1 MLKSQLRRSAALSGL
16 FVLSSV
22 AALADDYSNAASYNH
37 AYDMQA
43 GQENATANPS
53 LRDANG
59 NLTVV
64 NGQFTSS
71 AVSQSSGAQAMSGIS
86 GSGTSLSNLGTH
98 TSGAGFGGATAIG
111 NQLNVVTVG
120 NFNTVVVS
128 SHQSNSG
135 DQTATVDLNG
145 SKTN

>member
-1 MLKSQLRRSAALSGL
+1 MSKSRLRRTAALSSV

-37 AYDMQA
+37 AYGMQA
-43 GQENATANPS
+43 GQENATVNPS

-71 AVSQSSGAQAMSGIS
+71 SVSQSSGAQSMSAS
-86 GSGTSLSNLGTH
+86 GSSLANLGTR
-98 TSGAGFGGATAIG
+98 TSGAAFGGATAIG

-128 SHQSNSG
+128 SHQTNTG
-135 DQTATVDLNG
+135 DQTATVSLNG
-145 SKTN
+145 KKN